1 MPRIVLS
8 HWLVLNQS
16 ELLTFFD
23 ILPKVLNVLCNNP
36 HIGLA
41 GIGSLF
47 IWLSLRACMSIC
59 GNVQQMNW
67 FPNNKISYQDEI
79 HQKARVHHLR
89 DSLQTEPFTVYGKW
103 PKSAYLAA
111 CSQGS
116 MSRRNLDFGEIFH
129 RYGRR
134 ELGQYL
140 VRRRRN
146 AVPFSLTQRKIQEKH
161 GAMKGPPP
169 YIADPIPS

>member
-41 GIGSLF
+41 GIESLF
-47 IWLSLRACMSIC
+47 IWLSLRACKSIC
-59 GNVQQMNW
+59 SNVQQMNW

-79 HQKARVHHLR
+79 HQKARVRHLR

-134 ELGQYL
+134 QERTRPILSSEKKKCRPIFPHPTQDP
-140 VRRRRN
+140 RKTRSNER
-146 AVPFSLTQRKIQEKH
+146 PSSL
-161 GAMKGPPP
+161 
-169 YIADPIPS
+169 YC